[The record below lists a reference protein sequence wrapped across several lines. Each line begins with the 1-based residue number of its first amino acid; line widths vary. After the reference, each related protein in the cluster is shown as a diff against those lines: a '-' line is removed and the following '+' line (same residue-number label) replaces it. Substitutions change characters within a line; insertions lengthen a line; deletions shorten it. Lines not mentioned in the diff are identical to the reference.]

1 MYEESLGKIYND
13 GETIIK
19 QGDVGKCMY
28 IIQEGQVEVLSE
40 ISGHEVRLAVLS
52 EGDFIGEMSLFDRD
66 VRSATVR
73 SLGEARI
80 LTVDREV
87 FLSHFKYDTT
97 LAFRIVGTM
106 SRRIRNLD
114 DEIVLLKEE
123 MDRIKEIVNKL

>member
-1 MYEESLGKIYND
+1 MYEESLGKTYND

-19 QGDVGKCMY
+19 KGDVGKCMY
-28 IIQEGQVEVLSE
+28 IIQEGHVEVLS
-40 ISGHEVRLAVLS
+40 GHDVRLAVLGD
-52 EGDFIGEMSLFDRD
+52 GDFIGEMALFDRD

-73 SLGEARI
+73 SLGESRV
-80 LTVDREV
+80 LTVDKEV

-114 DEIVLLKEE
+114 DDIVHA
-123 MDRIKEIVNKL
+123 

>member
-1 MYEESLGKIYND
+1 MYEESLGKAYND
-13 GETIIK
+13 GETIIQK
-19 QGDVGKCMY
+19 GDVGKCMY
-28 IIQEGQVEVLSE
+28 IIQEGHVEVLS
-40 ISGHEVRLAVLS
+40 GHDKVRLAVLG

-73 SLGEARI
+73 SLGEARV

-123 MDRIKEIVNKL
+123 MGRIKEIVNKL